1 MVKDLNKRMAEREI
15 KVSLT
20 DAAKSLII
28 EGGYDPV
35 YGARPL
41 RRFLQKHVETLIA
54 REILEGDVG
63 REEELVIDARDGEL
77 VITKKQ

>member
-1 MVKDLNKRMAEREI
+1 MNE
-15 KVSLT
+15 
-20 DAAKSLII
+20 
-28 EGGYDPV
+28 
-35 YGARPL
+35 L
-41 RRFLQKHVETLIA
+41 RDLIA